1 MQPIWIYDLPLP
13 PSVNEYLM
21 PIAGPTKYSF
31 NRGRRFQQ
39 ARLVKTAIHKKYE
52 QIVEYWINK
61 NKESVTTLQKLISS
75 EMNHNL
81 KANKPFALKIDM
93 YFVFEKSRILTKNN
107 KAERLDRDNRIK
119 PLQDQLSKI
128 IGIDDK
134 YIFSGNAE
142 KLICSTKEEECSMI
156 RISITQPR
164 SKTQVI
170 SESYLDS

>member
-1 MQPIWIYDLPLP
+1 MEPIWIYDLPLP

-52 QIVEYWINK
+52 LSIDNWINK
-61 NKESVTTLQKLISS
+61 NIESVRSLQKLVA
-75 EMNHNL
+75 EEVNHNL
-81 KANKPFALKIDM
+81 KAGKPFALKVDM

-142 KLICSTKEEECSMI
+142 KLICSTREAECSMI
-156 RISITQPR
+156 RITTTQPR
-164 SKTQVI
+164 TRPLS
-170 SESYLDS
+170 

>member
-1 MQPIWIYDLPLP
+1 
-13 PSVNEYLM
+13 M

-52 QIVEYWINK
+52 QTVEYWINK
-61 NKESVTTLQKLISS
+61 NKESVKALQSLISS

-93 YFVFEKSRILTKNN
+93 YFVFEKSKILTKNN

-128 IGIDDK
+128 IGGHQIN
-134 YIFSGNAE
+134 G
-142 KLICSTKEEECSMI
+142 
-156 RISITQPR
+156 SIYPAIPGINTVIYYDGWEVTVGK
-164 SKTQVI
+164 KTY
-170 SESYLDS
+170 SYDGVAPG